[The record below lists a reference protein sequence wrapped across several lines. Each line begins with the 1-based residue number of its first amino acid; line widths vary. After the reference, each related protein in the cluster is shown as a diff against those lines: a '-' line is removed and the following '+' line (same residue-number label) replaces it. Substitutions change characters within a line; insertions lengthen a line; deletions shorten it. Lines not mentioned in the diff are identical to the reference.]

1 MAAERPGR
9 GELAEAM
16 SDHVLGDEHGHV
28 LAAVVDRHRVPDEV
42 REDHGRARPG
52 LHDLALVP
60 LVHALHADEKP
71 LLDERSLLDRT
82 RHALAPLALP
92 MAAADDQPA
101 GGVRATRAIA
111 HGGLPPRRLGRH
123 AGRRLALATTM
134 RVVTRGHR
142 DATHLGPLAHVARTS
157 GLAQALVLVIEVRHL
172 PDRGE
177 ALRWHAPHLAR
188 GETDG
193 GEVALLGQELRRRA
207 GGPDDLAALA
217 GHELD
222 VVDRGAERD
231 PGERD

>member
-1 MAAERPGR
+1 MAAERPGG

-16 SDHVLGDEHGHV
+16 SDHVLGDEDGHV
-28 LAAVVDRHRVPDEV
+28 LAAVVDRDGVPDEV

-52 LHDLALVP
+52 LDDLPLVP

-92 MAAADDQPA
+92 MAAADDQPP
-101 GGVRATRAIA
+101 GGLRATRAVA
-111 HGGLPPRRLGRH
+111 QGGLAPRRLGRH

-134 RVVTRGHR
+134 RVIARGHR
-142 DATHLGPLAHVARTS
+142 DAAHLGPLAHVPRAP
-157 GLAQALVLVIEVRHL
+157 GLAEALVLVLEVRHL

-177 ALRWHAPHLAR
+177 ALRGHAPHLAR

-193 GEVALLGQELRRRA
+193 GELALLGQEL
-207 GGPDDLAALA
+207 
-217 GHELD
+217 
-222 VVDRGAERD
+222 
-231 PGERD
+231 